1 MKKEDIFNELSNIDT
16 EMIAEADP
24 TAPIVTRKMKI
35 RRSFS
40 VIAACFALL
49 IVSSCLWLFLP
60 YSIEI
65 PEEIEALKGS
75 EYYDLYLNLLLNE
88 RNNNDEPKNNY
99 EKHIEPKIFQ
109 YYKTLHKDEQQ
120 YSVFVGD
127 STSDLVRASVNSSY
141 VEVTDNQF
149 EGMIEP
155 DLIKRTDTHIFYLS
169 NDDVIYCYSIDG
181 DKSECCGVYE
191 GFKNRGYGYYTR
203 NFFLTEDCKNL
214 IVVDS
219 TKESLRLVV
228 IDVSDPANMKET
240 AIIDVGNATYIS
252 ARINNGKLI
261 FAYRQMIPNL
271 SEGGWWNTKPNSVNV
286 FRSGTL
292 VDTVNFGCEDIVKA
306 DVLQEASFMFFLQ
319 IDIESLTVEDGII
332 LLYDWL
338 NHSLTITEEYIIS
351 VSRYTVS
358 DEKIIDTYPSLVL
371 RSRTCISVL
380 SYGEEGFNFCGSHD
394 FDGTIVSRYAID
406 VDENVL
412 RVVTTSGSTVHNR
425 VTLENTVEDV
435 SCDLWCYDMKKER
448 MIASVKNFAP
458 EDEDVKSVRFDGDT
472 VYVCTA
478 KMVGSV
484 FVDPVYFFDL
494 SDYRNIKSIDTGNI
508 EGYSEL
514 LKPFGEGF
522 LIGIGRTE
530 DSKRGNSALKVEIY
544 ADKGD
549 RVEPICSY
557 VRDLVSFPSS
567 YHSYLFDPGNGYIG
581 FAIFDWT
588 RDDDSTIYILLQ
600 FDGEKLVV
608 AREEVFPDTRWSS
621 FSCRSVLIDGYL
633 YIMLNSEFRV
643 IKLN

>member
-1 MKKEDIFNELSNIDT
+1 MKKNDIYEEIGNISPDL
-16 EMIAEADP
+16 IAEADP
-24 TAPIVTRKMKI
+24 LLPKVSRKTKI
-35 RRSFS
+35 MRSFS
-40 VIAACFALL
+40 IIAACFSLL

-60 YSIEI
+60 YSMEI

-75 EYYDLYLNLLLNE
+75 EYYDLYLDLLLNE
-88 RNNNDEPKNNY
+88 KNNNGEPKNNY
-99 EKHIEPKIFQ
+99 EKHIEPKVFQ

-120 YSVFVGD
+120 HSDYAGD
-127 STSDLVRASVNSSY
+127 DISDLVGASVGSSY

-155 DLIKRTDTHIFYLS
+155 DLIKRTDTHIFYLG

-181 DKSECCGVYE
+181 DKSKCCGVYE
-191 GFKNRGYGYYTR
+191 GFKNRGYGYSTL
-203 NFFLTEDCKNL
+203 NFFLTEDCKSL

-219 TKESLRLVV
+219 TKDSLRLVV

-240 AIIDVGNATYIS
+240 DVIDVGDASYVS
-252 ARINNGKLI
+252 AGINNGKLI
-261 FAYRQMIPNL
+261 FAYRQRIPDL
-271 SEGGWWNTKPNSVNV
+271 YDGGLWNTKPNSVNV
-286 FRSGTL
+286 FRSGRL

-351 VSRYTVS
+351 ASRYTVC
-358 DEKIIDTYPSLVL
+358 DEKIINTYPSLTL

-380 SYGEEGFNFCGSHD
+380 NYGEEGFDFCGSHD

-406 VDENVL
+406 MDENVL
-412 RVVTTSGSTVHNR
+412 RVVTTSGSTVHNSI
-425 VTLENTVEDV
+425 TLENTVEDV

-458 EDEDVKSVRFDGDT
+458 EDEDVRSVRFDGDT

-478 KMVGSV
+478 KMVGGV
-484 FVDPVYFFDL
+484 FIDPVYFFDI
-494 SDYRNIKSIDTGNI
+494 SNYRNIKSIDTGNI

-514 LKPFGEGF
+514 LKPFGNGF
-522 LIGIGRTE
+522 LIGIGRTQ
-530 DSKRGNSALKVEIY
+530 DSRNNYSALKIEIY
-544 ADKGD
+544 ANKGD
-549 RVEPICSY
+549 RVEPVCSY

-567 YHSYLFDPGNGYIG
+567 YHSYLFDPENGYIG

-588 RDDDSTIYILLQ
+588 RDDDSTIYILLK

-608 AREEVFPDTRWSS
+608 EREEAFPDTKRSS
-621 FSCRSVLIDGYL
+621 SSCRSVLIDGYI
-633 YIMLNSEFRV
+633 YVMLNSEFRV
-643 IKLN
+643 IKLP

>member
-1 MKKEDIFNELSNIDT
+1 MKKNDIYEEIGNISPDL
-16 EMIAEADP
+16 IAEADP
-24 TAPIVTRKMKI
+24 LLPKVERKTKI
-35 RRSFS
+35 MRSFS
-40 VIAACFALL
+40 IIAACFSLL

-60 YSIEI
+60 YSMEI

-88 RNNNDEPKNNY
+88 RNNNGEPKNNY

-109 YYKTLHKDEQQ
+109 YYKILHKDEQQ
-120 YSVFVGD
+120 YSDYAGD
-127 STSDLVRASVNSSY
+127 VTSDLVRDSVGSSY

-149 EGMIEP
+149 EGLIEP
-155 DLIKRTDTHIFYLS
+155 DLIKRTDTHIFYLG

-181 DKSECCGVYE
+181 DKSKCCGVYE
-191 GFKNRGYGYYTR
+191 GFKNRGYGYSTL
-203 NFFLTEDCKNL
+203 NFFLTEDCKSL

-228 IDVSDPANMKET
+228 IDVSDPANMTET
-240 AIIDVGNATYIS
+240 AIIDVGDASYVS
-252 ARINNGKLI
+252 ARIKSGKLI
-261 FAYRQMIPNL
+261 FAYRQRMLYN
-271 SEGGWWNTKPNSVNV
+271 SEGGWWNTKPNSVNIL
-286 FRSGTL
+286 RSGELT
-292 VDTVNFGCEDIVKA
+292 DTVSFGREDIVNA
-306 DVLQEASFMFFLQ
+306 DIMQNVELMFFLQ

-332 LLYDWL
+332 LLNGGL

-351 VSRYTVS
+351 VSPYTVS
-358 DEKIIDTYPSLVL
+358 DEKIISTYPSLVL

-380 SYGEEGFNFCGSHD
+380 SYGEEGFDFCGSHD

-412 RVVTTSGSTVHNR
+412 RVVTTSGSTVHNS

-458 EDEDVKSVRFDGDT
+458 EDEDVRSVRFDGDT

-478 KMVGSV
+478 KMVGGV
-484 FVDPVYFFDL
+484 FIDPVYYFDL

-514 LKPFGEGF
+514 LKPFDNGF
-522 LIGIGRTE
+522 LIGIGRTQ
-530 DSKRGNSALKVEIY
+530 DSRKNYSALKIEIY

-549 RVEPICSY
+549 RVEPVCSY
-557 VRDLVSFPSS
+557 VKDLVSFPSS
-567 YHSYLFDPGNGYIG
+567 YHSYLFDPENGYIG

-588 RDDDSTIYILLQ
+588 RDDDSTIYILLK

-608 AREEVFPDTRWSS
+608 EREEAFPDTRRSS
-621 FSCRSVLIDGYL
+621 SSCRSVLIDGYI
-633 YIMLNSEFRV
+633 YVMLNSEFRI
-643 IKLN
+643 IKLP